1 MDRFW
6 ESIMQNT
13 MLGLLMVL
21 AFSVGGCAEPQ
32 LEAGSRVARPLVAEA
47 PEAGMMAIAG
57 PVPAT
62 VRVLY
67 TRNGGMVLVRELRL
81 PAGAI
86 VHDLS
91 LSADG
96 TDLLIATDTM
106 AYAASTRSGRIE
118 PLALAA
124 ISERPG
130 RDS

>member
-1 MDRFW
+1 
-6 ESIMQNT
+6 MQKT

-21 AFSVGGCAEPQ
+21 ALSACAERQAEP
-32 LEAGSRVARPLVAEA
+32 GSRAAHPLVAEA

-57 PVPAT
+57 PAPAT

-67 TRNGGMVLVRELRL
+67 TRNGGMALARELHL

-86 VHDLS
+86 VRDLS

-96 TDLLIATDTM
+96 ADLLIATDTV
-106 AYAASTRSGRIE
+106 AYAASTRSGRVE
-118 PLALAA
+118 PLTLAA
-124 ISERPG
+124 AIKRPG

>member
-1 MDRFW
+1 
-6 ESIMQNT
+6 MQRT

-21 AFSVGGCAEPQ
+21 ALTMGGCAERQP
-32 LEAGSRVARPLVAEA
+32 EPGSRLARPLVAEA
-47 PEAGMMAIAG
+47 PEAGVMAIAG
-57 PVPAT
+57 PVPGT

-86 VHDLS
+86 VRELS

-96 TDLLIATDTM
+96 TDLFIATDTV

-118 PLALAA
+118 PLALATG
-124 ISERPG
+124 IEGPRSEA
-130 RDS
+130 

>member
-1 MDRFW
+1 
-6 ESIMQNT
+6 MQNT
-13 MLGLLMVL
+13 MLGLAMVL
-21 AFSVGGCAEPQ
+21 ALSVGGCAERQP
-32 LEAGSRVARPLVAEA
+32 EAGSRVAHPLVAEA
-47 PEAGMMAIAG
+47 PEAGVIAIAG

-86 VHDLS
+86 VRDLS

-106 AYAASTRSGRIE
+106 AYAASTRSGRME
-118 PLALAA
+118 PVALAA
-124 ISERPG
+124 SGERLR